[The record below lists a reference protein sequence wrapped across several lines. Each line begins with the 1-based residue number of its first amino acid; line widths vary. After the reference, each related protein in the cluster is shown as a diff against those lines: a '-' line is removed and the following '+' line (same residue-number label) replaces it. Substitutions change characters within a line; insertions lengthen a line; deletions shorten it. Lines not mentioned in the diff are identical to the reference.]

1 MTRAQTSSTL
11 MLKPMEIELS
21 VAIGA
26 KPKGEERLHD

>member
-11 MLKPMEIELS
+11 MLKPEIELS